1 MKKKLAAGILTGALI
16 LGAGTLTFAA
26 SNGEGEGLL
35 NFGQMKPYI
44 EEMHPDLTTQEQKE
58 MFNACHSEGGMMDNY
73 NSENANSMMTP
84 ENTSTMM
91 NNF

>member
-1 MKKKLAAGILTGALI
+1 MKKKIVVAILSGAFI
-16 LGAGTLTFAA
+16 FGAGTLTFAQ

-58 MFNACHSEGGMMDNY
+58 MFDACHGEGGMM
-73 NSENANSMMTP
+73 ENADL
-84 ENTSTMM
+84 ESTNAMM

>member
-1 MKKKLAAGILTGALI
+1 MKKKIVVALLSGAVI
-16 LGAGTLTFAA
+16 LGAGTLTFAK

-44 EEMHPDLTTQEQKE
+44 EKMHPDLTTQEQKE
-58 MFNACHSEGGMMDNY
+58 MFDACHGEGGMMENVD
-73 NSENANSMMTP
+73 SENLSK
-84 ENTSTMM
+84 MM

>member
-1 MKKKLAAGILTGALI
+1 MKKKLLVGILSGAFI
-16 LGAGTLTFAA
+16 LGTGTLTFAA

-58 MFNACHSEGGMMDNY
+58 MFDACHGEGGMM
-73 NSENANSMMTP
+73 ENNNG
-84 ENTSTMM
+84 ENVSNMM
-91 NNF
+91 NQL